1 MADNNNNRSG
11 PINFNSLSNLFKECR
26 TSSGSDNMLRLQSVS
41 YSNENMENMRRSIFD
56 YNIDENAKFSNS
68 IKEKLDEIKTNS
80 ISYFNE
86 YIKQINK
93 NFENFKNRIL
103 SFIDSKEKKVSR
115 VSEQGRSNK
124 GIIKYAKQ
132 NIFKK
137 IDNTIEICD
146 NIINNIEQN
155 FKLLIKFFE
164 QNIMINNQK
173 QTEDFLLTNYKFIE
187 KCSIVNKFNFTE
199 LDSTKLNKID
209 YYNYY
214 IKYLSQK
221 KIVTQGIAKNYLL
234 TKDDWQNGLRFILE
248 NFSSLEKLKLE
259 KINNNDFRS
268 ILENIDINI
277 KNNNNKFNLKTLDLK
292 DFGNI
297 DIKIDNSKLNKIE
310 KLKIQRGTYIN
321 LLSVIKSFII
331 KNRVLKSLSLD
342 YINMTDIGFRFLII
356 SLKNNPNITNTL
368 EYLSLE
374 GNRIT
379 EVSNFQIDEENKII
393 MNNNSVLFQKLKTF
407 ILRKNGIYNFESKFL
422 TALPELR
429 FLDLTWNKIPTGSL
443 MREVTKDEFQNTIV
457 LMNDNMFITNVKNNN
472 DIYIDYLNKRFPN
485 FDYEFKN
492 LNLNFTYDIEK
503 QTHLEKLKLSTIM
516 SITLIKLDISFCG
529 ISTDVIVNF
538 FKNNSKFLS
547 LRHLNLRYN
556 NIKGDFF
563 EKMLDN
569 EEICLDN
576 LNFIDLSENEIICN
590 TIEKTENLAKFIKK
604 YQNFENIQLI
614 NSGFFSDWIN
624 NIKDINLKGEKFK
637 EIYLSLKKYLE
648 DNKREFK
655 FITNEGNQSF
665 VKKEF
670 HNFFSFKF

>member
-1 MADNNNNRSG
+1 
-11 PINFNSLSNLFKECR
+11 
-26 TSSGSDNMLRLQSVS
+26 
-41 YSNENMENMRRSIFD
+41 
-56 YNIDENAKFSNS
+56 
-68 IKEKLDEIKTNS
+68 
-80 ISYFNE
+80 
-86 YIKQINK
+86 
-93 NFENFKNRIL
+93 
-103 SFIDSKEKKVSR
+103 
-115 VSEQGRSNK
+115 
-124 GIIKYAKQ
+124 
-132 NIFKK
+132 
-137 IDNTIEICD
+137 
-146 NIINNIEQN
+146 
-155 FKLLIKFFE
+155 
-164 QNIMINNQK
+164 MINNQK
-173 QTEDFLLTNYKFIE
+173 QTEDFLLTNYKLIE

-221 KIVTQGIAKNYLL
+221 KIETQGIAKNYLL

-321 LLSVIKSFII
+321 LLSVIKSFIL

-457 LMNDNMFITNVKNNN
+457 LMNDNIFITNVKNNN

-492 LNLNFTYDIEK
+492 LNLNFTYDIE
-503 QTHLEKLKLSTIM
+503 TESKLGNLLLLTDVVVS
-516 SITLIKLDISFCG
+516 LINLDLSFCA
-529 ISTDVIVNF
+529 INTDTLVNF
-538 FKNNSKFLS
+538 FNNNPKFLS
-547 LRHLNLRYN
+547 LKNLNLSYN

-563 EKMLDN
+563 VKIMSN
-569 EEICLDN
+569 EEICFDN
-576 LNFIDLSENEIICN
+576 INFIELSENYFVCGNLEKIEGL
-590 TIEKTENLAKFIKK
+590 TQFIEKNQNLEKIKL
-604 YQNFENIQLI
+604 YNAGFVTDLI
-614 NSGFFSDWIN
+614 NF
-624 NIKDINLKGEKFK
+624 LKEKNSRNEKFK
-637 EIYLSLKKYLE
+637 EVFRNLKTSLIE
-648 DNKREFK
+648 NKRDFK
-655 FITNEGNQSF
+655 FETNEANPEHIQ
-665 VKKEF
+665 KEF
-670 HNFFSFKF
+670 VDFFIFPKP